1 MNIDINKNSEQVS
14 YMNMLYE
21 CQQRVFGNTTHSID
35 VEFYGTVLEVEY
47 EVFNHDDEVTFSILS
62 ALVSFDVDVLGIIE
76 GLGGLTDLAQV
87 VEKELKDDEH

>member
-1 MNIDINKNSEQVS
+1 MNNSQQVA
-14 YMNMLYE
+14 YLDMLHE
-21 CQQRVFGNTTHSID
+21 CQQLMFGNTTHLID

-76 GLGGLTDLAQV
+76 GLGGLTELTQV
-87 VEKELKDDEH
+87 VEKELKDDEHL

>member
-1 MNIDINKNSEQVS
+1 MNININKNSEQVS

-21 CQQRVFGNTTHSID
+21 CQQRMFGNTTHSID

-62 ALVSFDVDVLGIIE
+62 ALVSFEVDVLGIIE
-76 GLGGLTDLAQV
+76 GLGGLSDLCDA
-87 VEKELKDDEH
+87 VEKGLKDNWH